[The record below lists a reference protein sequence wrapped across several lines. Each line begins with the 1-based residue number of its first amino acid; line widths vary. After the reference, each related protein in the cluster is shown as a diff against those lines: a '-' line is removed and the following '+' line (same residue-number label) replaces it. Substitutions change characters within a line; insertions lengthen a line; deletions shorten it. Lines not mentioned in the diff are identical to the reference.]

1 MDDYQVLGKTIHITS
16 EYLVHEEKAVVTGS
30 KVEALE
36 AEGSRLKKDLIT
48 AMDDS
53 NVSKE
58 KNKTLFKELKAEKLL
73 TVQKDEQL

>member
-1 MDDYQVLGKTIHITS
+1 MVAS
-16 EYLVHEEKAVVTGS
+16 S

-36 AEGSRLKKDLIT
+36 SEGSHLKKDLIT

-58 KNKTLFKELKAEKLL
+58 KIKTLFEELKAKKLL
-73 TVQKDEQL
+73 MVQKDVQL